1 VPEDELSARGIGVLP
16 ATLADAIDAMEKDP
30 MIQGALG
37 AEFARM
43 YMGVKRQEWLLHNRT
58 VTPSE
63 REFYLATY

>member
-1 VPEDELSARGIGVLP
+1 
-16 ATLADAIDAMEKDP
+16 
-30 MIQGALG
+30 
-37 AEFARM
+37 M